1 MIDLPD
7 PTNDLATEVRVQLYR
22 TAAETGRVP
31 QAPELS
37 KALGRPESQV
47 RAALRQLAAARVLML
62 APNDGEIWA
71 ASPFC
76 ATPSGFRV
84 SALGHV
90 YWGICIWDALG
101 IAAALEAAA
110 DIAASCGDCGAPMRL
125 QVRDGALSHSEG
137 VVHFAVPAR
146 QWWDNIGFT

>member
-7 PTNDLATEVRVQLYR
+7 PSSEVAIEVRVKLFR

-31 QAPELS
+31 QAPEL
-37 KALGRPESQV
+37 ARTLGRPESQV

-76 ATPSGFRV
+76 AKPSAFRV
-84 SALGHV
+84 SALGQV

-101 IAAALEAAA
+101 IAAALDAAT
-110 DIAASCGDCGAPMRL
+110 DVESSCGYSGVPMRL
-125 QVRDGALSHSEG
+125 QVRNGRLSHSEG

>member
-7 PTNDLATEVRVQLYR
+7 SSHEVVTEVRVKLFR

-31 QAPELS
+31 QASELS
-37 KALGRPESQV
+37 RALGRPESQV
-47 RAALRQLAAARVLML
+47 RAALRQLAAARVVML

-76 ATPSGFRV
+76 ARPSGFRV

-101 IAAALEAAA
+101 IAAALDAAA
-110 DIAASCGDCGAPMRL
+110 DISASCGDCGAPMRL
-125 QVRDGALSHSEG
+125 QVRNGRLSHTEG
-137 VVHFAVPAR
+137 VVHFGVPAR
-146 QWWDNIGFT
+146 EWWDNIGFT